1 MQRRPALSLF
11 SRLLIALSVL
21 PIAIVGFRSSPPP
34 QTTGAPGE
42 ETCWQA
48 GCHMTDSGALIE
60 DSGAVSINF
69 PDGATYS
76 PGVPQNLQL
85 QIDDPAGVVFGFELS
100 ARDPANAQ
108 AGNLAAVDASTS
120 VNTIL
125 PPGIQYLGHNIN
137 PKAEGVFDFEWTP
150 PPADVGTI
158 TMYVAAN
165 AANGNQGVTGNRI
178 HLQSFEIDPAAPPG
192 VPTINEGGVAPSN
205 TFNPADG
212 LSSNTFGSIFGV
224 DLTSVTLTWDN
235 AFVDGVAPT
244 MLGGAQV
251 LYDGEP
257 AFISFVGEG
266 DDFGVPFDQI
276 NFVAPTINNKGAG
289 GLVPVQVVT
298 AGGTSAAAMVIH
310 QALSPSFFPLVAPN
324 VAAVHLDGTLV
335 GPPGL
340 IPVVTTRAA
349 NPGDIVLLFGTG
361 FGPTT
366 PPVPVGTLPGTVL
379 EAGVPSATNQEV
391 KICFGDVEVTPL
403 FAGLSGFVG
412 LYQITVTVPDVPA
425 GDAQLLAKIG
435 GLQTQDGITIRI
447 GAP

>member
-1 MQRRPALSLF
+1 MRRRPTLSLLT
-11 SRLLIALSVL
+11 RLLVALSVL

-48 GCHMTDSGALIE
+48 GCHMTDSGTLIE
-60 DSGAVSINF
+60 DSTNVSINF

-85 QIDDPAGVVFGFELS
+85 EIDDPAGVVFGFELS
-100 ARDPANAQ
+100 SRDPANAQ

-120 VNTIL
+120 VNTA
-125 PPGIQYLGHNIN
+125 GGVQYLGHNIN
-137 PKAEGVFDFEWTP
+137 PKAEGIFDFEWTP

-192 VPTINEGGVAPSN
+192 VPTINENGVVPSN
-205 TFNPADG
+205 TFSADDG
-212 LSSNTFGSIFGV
+212 FSPNTFGSIFGV
-224 DLTSVTLTWDN
+224 DLTDVTLTWDN
-235 AFVDGVAPT
+235 AFENGVAPT
-244 MLGGAQV
+244 TLGGVQV

-257 AFISFVGEG
+257 AFISFLGEAN
-266 DDFGVPFDQI
+266 DFGVAFDQL
-276 NFVAPTINNKGAG
+276 NFVVPETNNKGAG

-310 QALSPSFFPLVAPN
+310 QALSPSFFPLAAPN

-340 IPVVTTRAA
+340 FPGVTTREA
-349 NPGDIVLLFGTG
+349 NPDDIVLLFGTG

-366 PPVPVGTLPGTVL
+366 PPVPVGTLPGSVL
-379 EAGVPSATNQEV
+379 EPGVASATNQEV
-391 KICFGDVEVTPL
+391 TICFGDEEVTPL

-412 LYQITVTVPDVPA
+412 LYQITVTVPNLPVGDV
-425 GDAQLLAKIG
+425 QLLAKIG
-435 GLQTQDGITIRI
+435 GLQTQDGISIRV
-447 GAP
+447 GTP

>member
-1 MQRRPALSLF
+1 
-11 SRLLIALSVL
+11 
-21 PIAIVGFRSSPPP
+21 
-34 QTTGAPGE
+34 
-42 ETCWQA
+42 
-48 GCHMTDSGALIE
+48 
-60 DSGAVSINF
+60 
-69 PDGATYS
+69 
-76 PGVPQNLQL
+76 
-85 QIDDPAGVVFGFELS
+85 
-100 ARDPANAQ
+100 
-108 AGNLAAVDASTS
+108 
-120 VNTIL
+120 
-125 PPGIQYLGHNIN
+125 
-137 PKAEGVFDFEWTP
+137 
-150 PPADVGTI
+150 
-158 TMYVAAN
+158 MYVAAN

-192 VPTINEGGVAPSN
+192 VPTINEDGVVPSN
-205 TFNPADG
+205 TFNPEDG

-235 AFVDGVAPT
+235 SFDENGVAPT

-276 NFVAPTINNKGAG
+276 NFVAPTTNNKGAG

-310 QALSPSFFPLVAPN
+310 QALSPSFFPLAAPN

-340 IPVVTTRAA
+340 FPGVTTREA
-349 NPGDIVLLFGTG
+349 NPDDIVLLFGTG

-366 PPVPVGTLPGTVL
+366 PPVPVGTLPGSVL
-379 EAGVPSATNQEV
+379 EPGVASATNQEV
-391 KICFGDVEVTPL
+391 TICFGDEEVTPL

-412 LYQITVTVPDVPA
+412 LYQITVTVPNLPVGDV
-425 GDAQLLAKIG
+425 QLLAKIG
-435 GLQTQDGITIRI
+435 GLQTQDGISIRV
-447 GAP
+447 GTP

>member
-1 MQRRPALSLF
+1 
-11 SRLLIALSVL
+11 
-21 PIAIVGFRSSPPP
+21 
-34 QTTGAPGE
+34 
-42 ETCWQA
+42 
-48 GCHMTDSGALIE
+48 MTDSGALIE

-85 QIDDPAGVVFGFELS
+85 KIDDPAGVVFGFELS

-120 VNTIL
+120 VNTASAV
-125 PPGIQYLGHNIN
+125 QYLGHNIN

-192 VPTINEGGVAPSN
+192 VPTISEGGVVPSN
-205 TFNPADG
+205 TFSADDG
-212 LSSNTFGSIFGV
+212 FSSNTFGSIFGV
-224 DLTSVTLTWDN
+224 DLTSVTLDWND
-235 AFVDGVAPT
+235 AFDVDGEAPT
-244 MLGGAQV
+244 TLGGTQV

-257 AFISFVGEG
+257 AFISFIG
-266 DDFGVPFDQI
+266 DGDELGVPFDQI
-276 NFVAPTINNKGAG
+276 NFVVPETNNKGVG

-340 IPVVTTRAA
+340 IPGVTTREA

-366 PPVPVGTLPGTVL
+366 PPVEVGKLP
-379 EAGVPSATNQEV
+379 EPGVISATNQEV
-391 KICFGDVEVTPL
+391 RVCFGNVEVTPL
-403 FAGLSGFVG
+403 FAGLSGFLAV
-412 LYQITVTVPDVPA
+412 YQITVTVPDVPA
-425 GDAQLLAKIG
+425 GDVQVVAKIG

-447 GAP
+447 GTP

>member
-1 MQRRPALSLF
+1 MRRRPALSLLT
-11 SRLLIALSVL
+11 RLLIALSVL
-21 PIAIVGFRSSPPP
+21 PIAIVGYRSVPPP
-34 QTTGAPGE
+34 QLTGAPGE

-69 PDGATYS
+69 SDGATYS

-120 VNTIL
+120 VNTA
-125 PPGIQYLGHNIN
+125 GAVQYLGHNIN
-137 PKAEGVFDFEWTP
+137 PKAEGIFDFEWTP

-205 TFNPADG
+205 TFDPEDG

-251 LYDGEP
+251 LYDGVP

-276 NFVAPTINNKGAG
+276 NFVAPTTNNKGAG

-298 AGGTSAAAMVIH
+298 PGGTSAAAMVIH

-324 VAAVHLDGTLV
+324 VAAVHLDATLV

-340 IPVVTTRAA
+340 IPGVTTREAD
-349 NPGDIVLLFGTG
+349 PGDIVLLFGTG

-379 EAGVPSATNQEV
+379 EPGVASATNQEV
-391 KICFGDVEVTPL
+391 KVCFGETEVTPL

-425 GDAQLLAKIG
+425 GDAQLLAKID
-435 GLQTQDGITIRI
+435 GLQTQDDITIRI